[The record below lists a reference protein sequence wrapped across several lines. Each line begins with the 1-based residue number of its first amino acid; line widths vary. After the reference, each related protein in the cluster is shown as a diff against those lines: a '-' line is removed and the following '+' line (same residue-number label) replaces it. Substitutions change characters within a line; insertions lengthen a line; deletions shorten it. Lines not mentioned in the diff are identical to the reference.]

1 MIFKHISKVNKTHDV
16 IVPCRKGQLEHL
28 QQFITVKEPDFNG
41 EFSSV
46 QMLYGTEGNRV
57 YLLGIGEEKDAVKID
72 EAFRKLS
79 FDYKK
84 YWKNPVQVIA
94 EGLSDAE
101 LHKAIIGLEMSA
113 YNIGSFKTKEDLAYE
128 VTIGLLNEWNA
139 YQRGVFN
146 KLEGSGIERLEFFLN
161 KLIDHMSKKP
171 DVMRYLSE
179 FDFYFKDES
188 NSANEAS
195 MSRFNEIILE
205 SESLLN
211 EIMILGKED
220 KSIKENLDA
229 KLMVATMSNVL
240 WSFAQRIAIRGEII
254 KKESGLDGI
263 TLIKNQVDIY
273 IMFIRKD

>member
-1 MIFKHISKVNKTHDV
+1 MDKKAETREWIIKIARETF
-16 IVPCRKGQLEHL
+16 L
-28 QQFITVKEPDFNG
+28 
-41 EFSSV
+41 
-46 QMLYGTEGNRV
+46 
-57 YLLGIGEEKDAVKID
+57 EKDLFNTAMID
-72 EAFRKLS
+72 
-79 FDYKK
+79 
-84 YWKNPVQVIA
+84 IA
-94 EGLSDAE
+94 SSAGLSRRT
-101 LHKAIIGLEMSA
+101 I
-113 YNIGSFKTKEDLAYE
+113 YRYFKTKEDLAYE

-146 KLEGSGIERLEFFLN
+146 KLEGSGIERLELFLS

-188 NSANEAS
+188 NSANEDS